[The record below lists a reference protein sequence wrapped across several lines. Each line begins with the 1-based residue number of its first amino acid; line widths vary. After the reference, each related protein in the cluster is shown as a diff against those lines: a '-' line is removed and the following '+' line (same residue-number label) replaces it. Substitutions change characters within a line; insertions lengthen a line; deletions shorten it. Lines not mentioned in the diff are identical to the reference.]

1 MIIPSQHASRVA
13 RAAAGG
19 GGGGDVTPNAVDW
32 SDESSFSSTTEST
45 AQTITGINTSINLYF
60 ECDYCGD
67 GLGIAYNKNSTG
79 WVDIAEFATISISNN
94 DTLNWR
100 AGPASGG
107 YTSIFIK
114 NASDSNALLDTI
126 FLEVGA

>member
-1 MIIPSQHASRVA
+1 MLQGLAKSICVSAKKGS
-13 RAAAGG
+13 AA
-19 GGGGDVTPNAVDW
+19 DVTPNAVNWPDA
-32 SDESSFSSTTEST
+32 SSGKSTAASV

-67 GLGIAYNKNSTG
+67 GLAIAYNKNGSG

-107 YTSIFIK
+107 FTSIFIK

-126 FLEVGA
+126 ALEISM

>member
-32 SDESSFSSTTEST
+32 PDASSPGLTATST
-45 AQTITGINTSINLYF
+45 AQTITGINTSINLYW

-67 GLGIAYNKNSTG
+67 GLTTEYNKNGAG
-79 WVDIAEFATISISNN
+79 WVSNSEFDNISISNN

-100 AGPASGG
+100 ATSSGG
-107 YTSIFIK
+107 FQSIFIK

-126 FLEVGA
+126 SFEVMVG